1 MISIAMSYINRRRLL
16 IETLKSIIR
25 SAYKDIEVIAVDD
38 ASDENERIEDLKE
51 DFPFLRV
58 IRVEKEE
65 KWYVSGSMPWNRA
78 IANVRGD
85 IVMMQNP
92 ECLHVHDVLSYV
104 AKAVND
110 SNYISISAYSLDEK
124 LTEILPSRDNLLDYF
139 KTLPQQHVE
148 DYIGWYNHSK
158 YNDTYYPFCAALTR
172 KNMDEIGGFDER
184 YAAGVGFE
192 DNDFVNRI
200 TRMGLKKVISDDVS
214 VIHQWHPKIYDLAN
228 KQHEGYWYINSF
240 GYQITEGET
249 HWSVKNSY
257 K

>member
-1 MISIAMSYINRRRLL
+1 MSYINRRKLL
-16 IETLKSIIR
+16 VRTLRSITR
-25 SAYKDIEVIAVDD
+25 SEYKNIEVIAVDD
-38 ASDENERIEDLKE
+38 ASEESERIEDLANE
-51 DFPFLRV
+51 FPFLRV
-58 IRVEKEE
+58 IRVEKVD

-78 IANVRGD
+78 IANCQGD
-85 IVMMQNP
+85 IVLMQNP

-104 AKAVND
+104 AKNIND
-110 SNYISISAYSLDEK
+110 SNYISISAYSLDK
-124 LTEILPSRDNLLDYF
+124 TLTELLPGEDYILKYF
-139 KTLPQQHVE
+139 KTLPQQHVNE
-148 DYIGWYNHSK
+148 YVGWYNHSK
-158 YNDTYYPFCAALTR
+158 YNETYYPFCAALTR

-200 TRMGLKKVISDDVS
+200 TRMGLNKIISDDVS

-228 KQHEGYWYINSF
+228 KQHEAYWYINSF
-240 GYQITEGET
+240 GYKITENDT